1 MRFTISS
8 EERLAMDVM
17 PTGVVIHRPQG
28 PRGGRMSV
36 ISVRNEDIPF
46 LAKVIERHCENC
58 DRPTRPEEISETMI
72 PPGAQPITN
81 PDSPA
86 PP

>member
-1 MRFTISS
+1 MTISILTTAGEFQRRS
-8 EERLAMDVM
+8 ARY
-17 PTGVVIHRPQG
+17 TGCPNCGKALSIA
-28 PRGGRMSV
+28 
-36 ISVRNEDIPF
+36 E
-46 LAKVIERHCENC
+46 VIERHCENC

-72 PPGAQPITN
+72 PPGALPITN

>member
-1 MRFTISS
+1 MTISILTTAG
-8 EERLAMDVM
+8 EFQRRGARY
-17 PTGVVIHRPQG
+17 TGCPNCGKALSIA
-28 PRGGRMSV
+28 
-36 ISVRNEDIPF
+36 E
-46 LAKVIERHCENC
+46 AIERHCENC

>member
-1 MRFTISS
+1 MTFSPKTTARY
-8 EERLAMDVM
+8 
-17 PTGVVIHRPQG
+17 TGC
-28 PRGGRMSV
+28 
-36 ISVRNEDIPF
+36 RNCGKALSIAE
-46 LAKVIERHCENC
+46 VIERHCENC

-72 PPGAQPITN
+72 PPGALPITH

>member
-1 MRFTISS
+1 MTIAILTTAG
-8 EERLAMDVM
+8 EFQRRGARY
-17 PTGVVIHRPQG
+17 TGCPNCGKALSIA
-28 PRGGRMSV
+28 
-36 ISVRNEDIPF
+36 E
-46 LAKVIERHCENC
+46 VIERHCENC

>member
-1 MRFTISS
+1 MTISALTAA
-8 EERLAMDVM
+8 RY
-17 PTGVVIHRPQG
+17 TGCPNCGKALSIA
-28 PRGGRMSV
+28 
-36 ISVRNEDIPF
+36 E
-46 LAKVIERHCENC
+46 LIERHCENC

-72 PPGAQPITN
+72 PPGALPITN